1 MKVHIRF
8 SMKLP
13 KARKIL
19 DSVPNN
25 CFVFSLSAYSQ
36 DRHLATIKQAMA
48 NIEPRL
54 RRNRS

>member
-36 DRHLATIKQAMA
+36 DRHLATIEQAMA

-54 RRNRS
+54 RCN